1 MPLSALYVM
10 GASDSKFPVE
20 VVVDSGGG
28 VTDTLRLAD
37 HDGTTTGNWVTLT
50 GSGGT
55 SIQLPSPMIIQ
66 IDSTIQSQSFTYQG
80 KDVDID
86 TSAFSLPKT
95 IESPFSTI
103 KVYNYPDNVDVKFTS
118 SSAYT
123 GETIELRLIQ
133 GTMNGLQ
140 NLITESL
147 NGDIEPLK
155 AYLHDNEVPMPS
167 SITHTLSG
175 VNSFSFTH
183 DFGSLNVGEY
193 VAVVLNEEGYETNT
207 YSVELYGFAPIIVL
221 DYSLEVTPVYNGVT
235 GDLETSVTIESA
247 AGSLYSYGVVL
258 VKQDIYSL
266 YAEVNSDGTL
276 SGTTVDIGI
285 DDTAVYRAYENELA
299 LGLGIGDYADAMS
312 QDFWQ
317 TFISNLETAGVI
329 SAGDMAFSAVIET
342 ANDVETLVQN
352 VDGFDGTYWLMTVVW
367 EHGGGSLAG
376 FDQQAVTLAATAITL
391 DSVSSDLPQA
401 YANIVTIDYDITS
414 DQAMTGASLKFEAS
428 IGGVSVPESTNTVTI
443 DLASGANSL
452 TYEWDTLLD
461 VPKTYKTGGAVSY
474 TLTLYD
480 DSMVELDTIVGTGDL
495 TAVSKGTI
503 FLGRL
508 NPLASEWST
517 ATPSEKGVLFT
528 TYLNPLASLWAE
540 L

>member
-1 MPLSALYVM
+1 MFAPFATPLVLGVS
-10 GASDSKFPVE
+10 STKFPVE
-20 VVVDSGGG
+20 VMVDSGGG

-37 HDGTTTGNWVTLT
+37 HDSTATGNWVTLT
-50 GSGGT
+50 GSEGT
-55 SIQLPSPMIIQ
+55 SIQLPDPMIVQ
-66 IDSTIQSQSFTYQG
+66 IDSTVQSQSFTYQG
-80 KDVDID
+80 NDVTVD
-86 TSAFSLPKT
+86 TTAFSLPKT

-118 SSAYT
+118 SSVYT
-123 GETIELRLIQ
+123 GETVELRLIQ
-133 GTMNGLQ
+133 GTMVGLQ

-155 AYLHDNEVPMPS
+155 TYLHDNEVPMPS
-167 SITHTLSG
+167 TISHTLSG
-175 VNSFSFTH
+175 VNSFSFTY
-183 DFGSLNVGEY
+183 DFGSLNAGEY

-207 YSVELYGFAPIIVL
+207 YSVELFGFAPIVVL
-221 DYSLEVTPVYNGVT
+221 DYSLDVTPVYNGVT

-258 VKQDIYSL
+258 VNQDIYSL

-285 DDTAVYRAYENELA
+285 DDSAVYRAYEDQLA
-299 LGLGIGDYADAMS
+299 LGLGISDYAEALS

-317 TFISNLETAGVI
+317 TFIGDLETAGVI

-342 ANDVETLVQN
+342 ANDAETLVQN
-352 VDGFDGTYWLMTVVW
+352 VDGFEGTYWLMTVVW
-367 EHGGGSLAG
+367 EHGEGSLVG
-376 FDQQAVTLAATAITL
+376 FDQQEVVLTATAITL
-391 DSVSSDLPQA
+391 DATTNDLPQA
-401 YANIVTIDYDITS
+401 YANIVSVNYDITS
-414 DQAMTGASLKFEAS
+414 DQVMTGASLKFEAS
-428 IGGVSVPESTNTVTI
+428 IGGVPVTESTNTVSI
-443 DLASGANSL
+443 DLASGENSL

-461 VPKTYKTGGAVSY
+461 VPKTYKLGGAVSY

-503 FLGRL
+503 FVGRL
-508 NPLASEWST
+508 NPLASEWSQLHHPKKEFFSIHT
-517 ATPSEKGVLFT
+517 
-528 TYLNPLASLWAE
+528 
-540 L
+540 